1 MNVTAII
8 PARMAA
14 TRFPGKPLVDICGK
28 PMIQWVYE
36 RATRANAVNR
46 VIVATCDQEIA
57 DAVAS
62 FGGEAVMTSDKHRSG
77 TERLAEAA
85 ANLETDVVVNVQGDE
100 PLIHPSAIDRA
111 VEPFLQSDD
120 VTMTSLMVP
129 IDSEAAKDPNTVKV
143 VVDLDNYALYFSR
156 SSIPF
161 ERNPLDDQ
169 SIYGHVGLYAY
180 TRSFLLEYA
189 AFDPTPLEKAESLEQ
204 LRVLEHGG
212 RIKMVEIPDRPIG
225 VDTQQDL
232 RRVRELFETQR
243 PAVTDN

>member
-1 MNVTAII
+1 MNATVII

-232 RRVRELFETQR
+232 QRVRELFETQR

>member
-232 RRVRELFETQR
+232 QRVRELFETQR